1 MVKKKIYS
9 FPVSWEVY
17 DRVEIKATSE
27 AEARK
32 ILEDNLDLIPLG
44 TTPDYIDG
52 SYKID
57 EEGLTHEKDHFSGR
71 YPKIDESVLRG
82 WKKC

>member
-1 MVKKKIYS
+1 MIKKKIYS

-17 DRVEIKATSE
+17 DRVEIEATSE
-27 AEARK
+27 SEARK

-44 TTPDYIDG
+44 TSPEYIEG
-52 SYKID
+52 SYNVED
-57 EEGLTHEKDHFSGR
+57 DEGLVHEKDLFSGR

-82 WKKC
+82 WK

>member
-1 MVKKKIYS
+1 MKKKKIYS

-17 DRVEIKATSE
+17 DRVEVEATSE

-44 TTPDYIDG
+44 TSSEYIDG
-52 SYKID
+52 SYEVD
-57 EEGLTHEKDHFSGR
+57 YEGIVHEKDSFSGL

-82 WKKC
+82 WKK

>member
-1 MVKKKIYS
+1 MKKIYS

-17 DRVEIKATSE
+17 DRVEVEASSE

-44 TTPDYIDG
+44 DSPEYIDG
-52 SYKID
+52 SYKVED
-57 EEGLTHEKDHFSGR
+57 DEGLVYEKDRFSGI
-71 YPKIDESVLRG
+71 YPKINESMF
-82 WKKC
+82 